1 MIKKCLSDRSP
12 DVLNS
17 CRKRWLNI
25 SAAPAKAATSH
36 SSATIFPI
44 IDSASKNMRRKARV
58 SALTTAP
65 LTNGSVSGEEVKD
78 LPPPESHLYDAEM
91 DEFRQLFDMF
101 DADGSGAIG
110 NEELKEAIMSLGQ
123 NISDQEIE
131 DLIKEVDE
139 DGNGEIDFDEF
150 CRCMR
155 KSQRMKLASNE
166 EFVKQCFSVFDQ
178 DGNGVITKNEFKYI
192 AKEIGGFTDEL
203 AENIF
208 QELDVSA
215 NGHLSADQFAAI
227 VEDYMLNDQGRLYDE
242 KITGPQRV

>member
-1 MIKKCLSDRSP
+1 
-12 DVLNS
+12 
-17 CRKRWLNI
+17 
-25 SAAPAKAATSH
+25 
-36 SSATIFPI
+36 
-44 IDSASKNMRRKARV
+44 MRRKARV
-58 SALTTAP
+58 PALATP
-65 LTNGSVSGEEVKD
+65 QLGNGSISGDE
-78 LPPPESHLYDAEM
+78 LPPQHDHTYDPEM
-91 DEFRQLFDMF
+91 DEYRQLFDMF

-110 NEELKEAIMSLGQ
+110 NEELKEAILSLGQ
-123 NISDQEIE
+123 NISDHEIE
-131 DLIKEVDE
+131 ALIKEVDE

-155 KSQRMKLASNE
+155 MSQKRSLASNE

-192 AKEIGGFTDEL
+192 AKEIGGFSDDL
-203 AENIF
+203 AEHIF
-208 QELDVSA
+208 QELDVSS